1 MYLRP
6 SNKWKEFLLTEGIEN
21 IGLPP
26 SVVTWMR
33 RITRSILRNSPAAI
47 QAEEAGN
54 PWTPLTEKMLTYLGL
69 LLKKHPTTILGATR
83 AREIVDLIKS
93 QLESEEGVFGAVPEE
108 KQKQMLAAV
117 SRPIWD
123 FISDHGGLDQP
134 TQTVTD
140 VKTLNKRIG
149 KALKKAGAKDRFVDS
164 YVKYLDRN
172 IMHGL
177 DTYTR
182 PMIILIATE
191 LAKDPPIYDEVFKG
205 LETLQGAYGAAQE
218 LKATPKKDPEKI
230 IHKFDDDSFWYDI
243 GACRDALEAKE
254 MAHCGTADHPLYS
267 LREGEG
273 RGMKPR
279 VTIELGDDIVY
290 QIKGKLNNAPDEKWW
305 PHIAWFIE
313 NMGVESIEEG
323 GHGSRDDDG
332 FRKMLTYL
340 AEKFPDLKRGTGF
353 SEAMEEI
360 ILQWEPDI
368 EVDHETNFDYEIYDD
383 GVGLEVSLTHY
394 MHFPV
399 KQSFYEKF
407 KGNQNSSEV
416 LWKFHQLALE
426 DSVLF
431 IPKPLIQGP
440 GSATRYLFAK
450 GEIDSETAM
459 LRLILNFGQD
469 FGGPQNQER
478 AETLEALDAYLEKL
492 AKLSEHFVSTGT
504 AAYNE
509 YYNDLEEYL
518 TEAGVWN
525 DIAGEIDAERDR
537 DGQMDLPLGQS
548 AGEMDYDYG
557 LSESRIIQRWHKI
570 IK

>member
-1 MYLRP
+1 MYLRQ
-6 SNKWKEFLLTEGIEN
+6 SNKWNEFLLAEGIEN
-21 IGLPP
+21 IGLPS
-26 SVVTWMR
+26 SVVDWVR
-33 RITRSILRNSPAAI
+33 RITGSMLHNLPAAKH
-47 QAEEAGN
+47 AEEAGN
-54 PWTPLTEKMLTYLGL
+54 PWTPLTDKMLTYLGL

-83 AREIVDLIKS
+83 AKEIIDLIRS

-108 KQKQMLAAV
+108 KQKQMLDAV

-134 TQTVTD
+134 TQTVVD

-149 KALKKAGAKDRFVDS
+149 KALKKAGAKDRFIDR

-177 DTYTR
+177 DNYTR
-182 PMIILIATE
+182 PMIMLIAAE

-243 GACRDALEAKE
+243 GSCRDALEAKE
-254 MAHCGTADHPLYS
+254 MAHCGAADHPLYS

-279 VTIELGDDIVY
+279 VTIEFGDDIVY

-305 PHIAWFIE
+305 PHISWFIE

-323 GHGSRDDDG
+323 GQGSRDDDG

-340 AEKFPDLKRGTGF
+340 AEKFPDLKRGAGF

-383 GVGLEVSLTHY
+383 GLGLEVSLTHY

-407 KGNQNSSEV
+407 KGNQSSSEV

-440 GSATRYLFAK
+440 GAATRYLFAK
-450 GEIDSETAM
+450 GEIDSETDM

-469 FGGPQNQER
+469 FGGPQDQER
-478 AETLEALDAYLEKL
+478 AETLAALEAYLEKL
-492 AKLSEHFVSTGT
+492 AKLSEHFVGTGT
-504 AAYNE
+504 NAYNE

-518 TEAGVWN
+518 VEAGVSR
-525 DIAGEIDAERDR
+525 DIAGEIDAESLATRTAEEEEL
-537 DGQMDLPLGQS
+537 QEQ
-548 AGEMDYDYG
+548 
-557 LSESRIIQRWHKI
+557 RIIQRWQQI

>member
-6 SNKWKEFLLTEGIEN
+6 SNKWKEFLLAEGIEN
-21 IGLPP
+21 IGLPS
-26 SVVTWMR
+26 SVVDWLR
-33 RITRSILRNSPAAI
+33 RLTKHMLHNLPAAK
-47 QAEEAGN
+47 QAEEAGT

-83 AREIVDLIKS
+83 AKEIIDLIRS

-108 KQKQMLAAV
+108 KQKQMLDAV

-134 TQTVTD
+134 TQTVVD

-149 KALKKAGAKDRFVDS
+149 KALKKAGAKDRFIDR

-177 DTYTR
+177 DNYTR
-182 PMIILIATE
+182 PMIMLIAAE

-218 LKATPKKDPEKI
+218 LKERPKKEEEKV
-230 IHKFDDDSFWYDI
+230 IHKFDDGFYWYDI
-243 GACRDALEAKE
+243 GACRDKLEEKE
-254 MAHCGTADHPLYS
+254 MAHCGMANNPLYS

-273 RGMKPR
+273 RKMKPR

-290 QIKGKLNNAPDEKWW
+290 QIKGKANKAPDEKWW
-305 PHIAWFIE
+305 PHIDWFIK
-313 NMGVESIEEG
+313 NMGVDRIQEP
-323 GHGSRDDDG
+323 GHFKDPEA
-332 FRKMLTYL
+332 FEKMLAYL
-340 AEKFPDLKRGTGF
+340 AENNPDLDWGAGF
-353 SEAMEEI
+353 AEQMEEI

-383 GVGLEVSLTHY
+383 GLGLEVSLTHY

-399 KQSFYEKF
+399 KQSFYEEF
-407 KGNQNSSEV
+407 RSNQSNSEV
-416 LWKFHQLALE
+416 LWNFHQLALE

-431 IPKPLIQGP
+431 IPRPSIQGI

-459 LRLILNFGQD
+459 LRLILNFSQD
-469 FGGPQNQER
+469 FGGPQDQER
-478 AETLEALDAYLEKL
+478 AETLEALDDYLGKL

-509 YYNDLEEYL
+509 YYKDLENNL

-525 DIAGEIDAERDR
+525 DIAGEIDAEREPEEELDE
-537 DGQMDLPLGQS
+537 Q
-548 AGEMDYDYG
+548 
-557 LSESRIIQRWHKI
+557 RIIQRWQQI